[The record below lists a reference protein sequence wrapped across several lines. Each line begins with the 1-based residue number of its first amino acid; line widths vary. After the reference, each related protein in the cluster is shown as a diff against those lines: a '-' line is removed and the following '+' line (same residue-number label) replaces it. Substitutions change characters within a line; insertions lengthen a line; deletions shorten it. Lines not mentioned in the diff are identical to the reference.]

1 MTIIDMVK
9 VVANLHIPYKRK
21 DTYFSNLK
29 KHAINHKIFAGASFK
44 KQKESIAVNLL

>member
-9 VVANLHIPYKRK
+9 VAANLHIPYKRK

-29 KHAINHKIFAGASFK
+29 KHAISNKFLLEPPLKSK
-44 KQKESIAVNLL
+44 KRVLQ